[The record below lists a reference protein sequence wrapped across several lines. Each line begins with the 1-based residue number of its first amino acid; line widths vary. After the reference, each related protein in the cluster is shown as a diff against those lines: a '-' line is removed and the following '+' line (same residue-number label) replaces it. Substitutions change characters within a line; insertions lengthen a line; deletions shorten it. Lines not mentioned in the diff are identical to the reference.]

1 MLKKYQVDEVH
12 DLLSRVVVVLD
23 EELLHWRFA
32 WSSTVTYHLFLDT
45 QSQMFHGL
53 GEAGFYASSNQILQ
67 PLRLSDF
74 ASDLQSISA
83 DLEFGWYPMV
93 SSSIQA

>member
-53 GEAGFYASSNQILQ
+53 GEAGFYASSNQIL
-67 PLRLSDF
+67 
-74 ASDLQSISA
+74 
-83 DLEFGWYPMV
+83 
-93 SSSIQA
+93 